1 MDVPKATP
9 VAILLDRADA
19 APRRSAAQSALSAE
33 DVADGIAAIEATY
46 RRPDLAGVCVAD
58 GFGAKVTVERGAL
71 QVHDGIGQHRRTRRY
86 DRATHGLRRVVIVQ
100 PEGFVTFEAL
110 RWCHSLA
117 VGVLVLGA
125 DGTPTLASTPRVTDD
140 ARLRRTQALAPTRA
154 RGARGGPLPALVEGH
169 WPSSARVQALRR
181 HRGRG
186 QHRRAGQR
194 HRGCR
199 DHRGGPPARSQ
210 PGCSVLWCLGITETA
225 LIGEW
230 GDVQKTL
237 SDLSKL
243 GVRLALDDFGTGYS
257 TLAHLQRLKVDILK
271 IDRSF
276 VAQISRSPHDREI
289 VAAVTAMSHT
299 LGMTVVGEGIETS
312 RQLDTLA
319 GLDCDHG
326 QGFLLARPM
335 PPEAV
340 VALVG

>member
-140 ARLRRTQALAPTRA
+140 ARLRRTQALAPTEPVGLGVA
-154 RGARGGPLPALVEGH
+154 RYLLSSKVTGQALLVSKRFGDTEAAASIAGLASAIEAAETIEEARQLEASPAALYFGAWGSPRPRSSVSGATSKRH
-169 WPSSARVQALRR
+169 CQICQSSACA
-181 HRGRG
+181 
-186 QHRRAGQR
+186 
-194 HRGCR
+194 
-199 DHRGGPPARSQ
+199 
-210 PGCSVLWCLGITETA
+210 
-225 LIGEW
+225 
-230 GDVQKTL
+230 
-237 SDLSKL
+237 
-243 GVRLALDDFGTGYS
+243 
-257 TLAHLQRLKVDILK
+257 
-271 IDRSF
+271 
-276 VAQISRSPHDREI
+276 SRS
-289 VAAVTAMSHT
+289 T
-299 LGMTVVGEGIETS
+299 TS
-312 RQLDTLA
+312 EPATRRSPTCSD
-319 GLDCDHG
+319 
-326 QGFLLARPM
+326 
-335 PPEAV
+335 
-340 VALVG
+340 